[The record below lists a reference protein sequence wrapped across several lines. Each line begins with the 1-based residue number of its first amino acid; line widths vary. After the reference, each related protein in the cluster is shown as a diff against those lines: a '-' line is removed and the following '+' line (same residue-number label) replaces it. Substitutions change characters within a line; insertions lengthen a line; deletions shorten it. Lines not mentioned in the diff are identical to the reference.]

1 MKVVA
6 PVLFVLA
13 AGVALEAHA
22 LDEYLQATRVDIA
35 AKGVALFV
43 DLTPGVAV
51 AQTIIGR
58 LDSDG
63 DGIFSPTEAET
74 YGRALLAD
82 LELSLDGS
90 LLPLSLM
97 RVEVPTAG
105 DMRAGQGTIRIKTW
119 SDASLLPGSHRLVVR
134 NAHMTGLSVYLAN
147 ALIPESPDTRIVK
160 QTRDTRQQ
168 MFELD
173 FDTDHT
179 HIRGRVQLGW
189 LLMGIAVVASLVVL
203 RSSGNGGGQ
212 GHS

>member
-1 MKVVA
+1 VRAVAAVV
-6 PVLFVLA
+6 FVLA

-51 AQTIIGR
+51 AGALIGR

-63 DGIFSPTEAET
+63 DGAFSPTEAET

-82 LELSLDGS
+82 LEVSLDGS
-90 LLPLSLM
+90 PLPLSLM

-105 DMRAGQGTIRIKTW
+105 EMREGQGTIRIKTW

-134 NAHMTGLSVYLAN
+134 NAHMAGISVYLAN

-168 MFELD
+168 LFELD
-173 FDTDHT
+173 FNTGRTDV
-179 HIRGRVQLGW
+179 RGRAQLGW

-203 RSSGNGGGQ
+203 RI
-212 GHS
+212 

>member
-1 MKVVA
+1 VRVAVAVV
-6 PVLFVLA
+6 FVLA

-35 AKGVALFV
+35 PKGVALFV

-51 AQTIIGR
+51 AQAIIGR

-63 DGIFSPTEAET
+63 DGAFSPTEAET
-74 YGRALLAD
+74 YGRALLSD

-90 LLPLSLM
+90 RLPLSLM

-105 DMRAGQGTIRIKTW
+105 EMREGQGTIRIKTW

-134 NAHMTGLSVYLAN
+134 NAHMTVISVYLAN
-147 ALIPESPDTRIVK
+147 ALIPESPETRIVK

-168 MFELD
+168 LFELD
-173 FDTDHT
+173 FET
-179 HIRGRVQLGW
+179 GRAASTSRAQLGW
-189 LLMGIAVVASLVVL
+189 LLMGVAVVTSLVVL
-203 RSSGNGGGQ
+203 RSSGNGGDKS
-212 GHS
+212 HS